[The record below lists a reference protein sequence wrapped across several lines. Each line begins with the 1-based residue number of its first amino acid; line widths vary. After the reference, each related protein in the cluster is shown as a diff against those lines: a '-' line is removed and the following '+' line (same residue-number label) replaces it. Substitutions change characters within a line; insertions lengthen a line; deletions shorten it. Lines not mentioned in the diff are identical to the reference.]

1 MKEWQIRHKIFHQVL
16 SHMDMG
22 DDLSKETI
30 IEEKDQESIIRRAID
45 YPSKQTK
52 ELYYPGKS
60 YAVAI
65 IFAKLLEKYF
75 QEDFYESLNNSELL
89 YQNDPYFI
97 PYSDDQETYDQIL
110 AAFPFHLIENPA
122 LGCENFQKTCEYF
135 LKEFLLHEQTKIY
148 LPS

>member
-16 SHMDMG
+16 SHLDMG

-30 IEEKDQESIIRRAID
+30 IEEHDQQSIIKRATE
-45 YPSKQTK
+45 YPRIQTK

-65 IFAKLLEKYF
+65 IFAKLLEIHF
-75 QEDFYESLNNSELL
+75 GEDFFESLSHEQLL
-89 YQNDPYFI
+89 YENDPYFCTY
-97 PYSDDQETYDQIL
+97 PEDKETYDQIINN
-110 AAFPFHLIENPA
+110 FPFEFITKPS
-122 LGCENFQKTCEYF
+122 LGSKNFQKTCEYF
-135 LKEFLLHEQTKIY
+135 MKEFLLHDETKIY